1 MEYQMFWAVKYLCV
15 AILLSG
21 CVAIDKSNLSASN
34 ALEKPLP
41 SLQWRS
47 DLFVIVEVP
56 SITDIFKLSEDRQ
69 DHFLNY
75 YYLDANSSV
84 EGHVRLYNYLDYF
97 LNGFDYKGKTNNAH
111 IAATEQSGNCLSLA
125 ILTKAY
131 ASLVNLDIEFRKVNS
146 APIYQRKVG
155 VMTIS
160 SHLQTHLYAP
170 KLATNDKQTI
180 TVLRSKI
187 IIDYF
192 PSSDRYIGGVVND
205 ADFTAMYYQNLAAEA
220 IIDGKFDLAYSLLAA
235 AMELS
240 PDNSETLNTLAVLHK
255 ITGNIPLAENIYKIG
270 IQSENSSVSM
280 FSNYLLLLKE
290 DNRIYEV
297 ALLNAKYSEIRDDNP
312 YRWYDLANHAYAQ
325 ENYSQALNYYE
336 MSIKAA
342 PYLHESFFG
351 MAKTYYHLGN
361 KQKAKTA
368 MQKAAELAYKPKD
381 EKLYLA
387 KLNSLT
393 QNNSDK

>member
-1 MEYQMFWAVKYLCV
+1 MFWVVKWLGV
-15 AILLSG
+15 AILFSG
-21 CVAIDKSNLSASN
+21 CVALDQTHLSKNSL
-34 ALEKPLP
+34 LEKQLSP

-47 DLFVIVEVP
+47 DLFELLDVP
-56 SITDIFKLSEDRQ
+56 TVSDIFKLSEERQ
-69 DHFLNY
+69 EHFLNY

-84 EGHVRLYNYLDYF
+84 EGHIRLYHYLDNF
-97 LNGFDYKGKTNNAH
+97 LDGFDYKGKTNSAQL
-111 IAATEQSGNCLSLA
+111 AATERSGNCLSLA
-125 ILTKAY
+125 VLTKAY

-146 APIYQRKVG
+146 APIYQRSLG

-170 KLATNDKQTI
+170 KQNINDSQTI

-192 PSSDRYIGGVVND
+192 PSADRYIGGVVND
-205 ADFTAMYYQNLAAEA
+205 ADFSAMYYQNLAAEA
-220 IIDGKFDLAYSLLAA
+220 IVEREFDLAYSFLVA

-240 PDNSETLNTLAVLHK
+240 PNNSETLNTLAVLHK
-255 ITGNIPLAENIYKIG
+255 ISGNKSLAEDIYKSG
-270 IQSENSSVSM
+270 LQGENSTVSM
-280 FSNYLLLLKE
+280 YSNYLLLLQE
-290 DNRIYEV
+290 DNRIEDV
-297 ALLNAKYSEIRDDNP
+297 ALLKAKYSEIRDDNP
-312 YRWYDLANHAYAQ
+312 YRWYDLANQAYGE

-351 MAKTYYHLGN
+351 MAKTYFHLGN
-361 KQKAKTA
+361 KQKAKMA
-368 MQKAAELAYKPKD
+368 IKKAADLAYKPSD

-387 KLNSLT
+387 KLHSLT
-393 QNNSDK
+393 SE